1 MIYMDHAAT
10 TMLLPQAAA
19 YMRQFEQME
28 YANPSSN
35 YPFAVKAKQAI
46 ACARQQIAAS
56 IGVQAEE
63 IYFTSGGSEADNWVI
78 KGIVNRNR
86 KKRSH
91 VITSRIEH
99 PAVLNACRFLEKQGY
114 RVSYVSVRENGIV
127 NLEHLKTLFTND
139 TALVSIM
146 MANNEIGSIQP
157 ISEIA
162 EIAHQYHALFHTDA
176 VQAYGH
182 LPISAK
188 EMGFDLLS
196 ASAHKLNG
204 PKGIGFLYMKKGI
217 LCDSL
222 IHGGSQ
228 EQKRRAGTENVA
240 GIAGFGMAASHA
252 MSHMEEQHKKVKYL
266 RDYMIRRLKQE
277 IPDIKINGDMEH
289 RLANNINC
297 TFYGVNGESLLV
309 LLSLD
314 GICVSVGSACH
325 SSSASPSHVLLAIGL
340 TEEEAH
346 STLRLTLGHENTKAE
361 ADYVVSRLK
370 EAVYTLR
377 EKMRR

>member
-1 MIYMDHAAT
+1 
-10 TMLLPQAAA
+10 
-19 YMRQFEQME
+19 MRQFEQME
-28 YANPSSN
+28 YANPSGN
-35 YPFAVKAKQAI
+35 YPFASKAKQAI
-46 ACARQQIAAS
+46 ASARQQIAAS
-56 IGVQAEE
+56 IDAQPEE

-78 KGIVNRNR
+78 KGIANRSRNR
-86 KKRSH
+86 RAH
-91 VITSRIEH
+91 IITSQIEH
-99 PAVLNACRFLEKQGY
+99 PAILNACKFLEKQGH

-127 NLEHLKTLFTND
+127 NLEHLHSLFTND

-157 ISEIA
+157 IA
-162 EIAHQYHALFHTDA
+162 EIAKIAHSHHALFHSDA

-182 LPISAK
+182 LPISVK

-228 EQKRRAGTENVA
+228 EQKKRAGTENVA

-252 MSHMEEQHKKVKYL
+252 NFHMEEQRKKEMFL
-266 RDYMIRRLKQE
+266 RDYMIKRLKQE
-277 IPDIKINGDMEH
+277 IPDIKINGDMER
-289 RLANNINC
+289 RLANNVNC
-297 TFYGVNGESLLV
+297 TFYGVNGESLLA

-325 SSSASPSHVLLAIGL
+325 SASAKPSHVLLAIGL
-340 TEEEAH
+340 TDEEAH
-346 STLRLTLGHENTKAE
+346 STLRLTLGHENTKTE
-361 ADYVVSRLK
+361 VDYVVSRLK
-370 EAVYTLR
+370 EAVFTLR
-377 EKMRR
+377 EKTRMH